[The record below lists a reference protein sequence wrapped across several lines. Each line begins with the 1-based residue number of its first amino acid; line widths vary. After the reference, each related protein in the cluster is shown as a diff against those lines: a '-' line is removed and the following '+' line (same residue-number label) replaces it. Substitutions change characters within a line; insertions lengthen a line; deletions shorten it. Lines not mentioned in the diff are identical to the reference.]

1 MVGSGT
7 GVGVEVGI
15 GVAGDGVGT
24 NNNREAIKNI
34 RKPQVKP
41 IPNRATAQAINVK
54 SSFWF

>member
-15 GVAGDGVGT
+15 GVGT